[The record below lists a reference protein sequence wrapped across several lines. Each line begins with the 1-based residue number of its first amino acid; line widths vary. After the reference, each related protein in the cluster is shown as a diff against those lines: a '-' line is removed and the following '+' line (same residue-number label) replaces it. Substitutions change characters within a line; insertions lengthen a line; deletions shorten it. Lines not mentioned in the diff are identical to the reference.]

1 MNIDPVAFTLG
12 PITVRWYGLLIA
24 TAMLIAAIGGCRVM
38 RKAGIDEDDFLTIFM
53 VTIVVAI
60 LGARAYY
67 VLFELPYY
75 LQHPGEI
82 IAIWHGGLAVHGGL
96 IAGVLAIYFG
106 CKHYRISFWQ
116 FVDIVAPFMI
126 LGQAIGRW
134 GNFFNQEAYGYIT
147 DVRWAMYIDGAYR
160 HPTFLYESLAD
171 GLVQILDRCAS
182 QYKFTLRSDRQ
193 SNKLLLRL
201 RSGAAVLL
209 QVQVGQL
216 LGKSGVCLWMHP
228 GSRSC
233 DDHAYQGCVTWSALK
248 CQYRLENRGLLLDLT
263 PEIEFPSLAGLLER
277 LDREIQTILGV
288 SA

>member
-24 TAMLIAAIGGCRVM
+24 TAMLIAAVGGCRAM

-134 GNFFNQEAYGYIT
+134 GNFFNQEAYGYEV
-147 DVRWAMYIDGAYR
+147 DPSVVPWAMWIDGAYR
-160 HPTFLYESLAD
+160 HPTFLYESIWDL
-171 GLVQILDRCAS
+171 LV
-182 QYKFTLRSDRQ
+182 FF
-193 SNKLLLRL
+193 
-201 RSGAAVLL
+201 VLL
-209 QVQVGQL
+209 WLGRQLWVRRGEIALSYLMLYSMGRVVVEGFRTDSLMLGPLRMAQVMSLVLFFGAL
-216 LGKSGVCLWMHP
+216 LVLLYRRKTGKAEQRKIPVKDKG
-228 GSRSC
+228 
-233 DDHAYQGCVTWSALK
+233 
-248 CQYRLENRGLLLDLT
+248 
-263 PEIEFPSLAGLLER
+263 
-277 LDREIQTILGV
+277 
-288 SA
+288 

>member
-24 TAMLIAAIGGCRVM
+24 TAMLIAAVGGCRAM

-96 IAGVLAIYFG
+96 IAGMLAIYFG

-116 FVDIVAPFMI
+116 FTDIIAPFMI

-134 GNFFNQEAYGYIT
+134 GNFFNQEAYGYEV
-147 DVRWAMYIDGAYR
+147 DPSVVPWAMWIDGAYR
-160 HPTFLYESLAD
+160 HPTFLYESIWDL
-171 GLVQILDRCAS
+171 LV
-182 QYKFTLRSDRQ
+182 FF
-193 SNKLLLRL
+193 
-201 RSGAAVLL
+201 VLL
-209 QVQVGQL
+209 WLGRQLWVRRGEIALSYLMLYSMGRVVVEGFRTDSLMLGPLRMAQVMSLVLFFGAL
-216 LGKSGVCLWMHP
+216 LVLWYRRKTGKAEQRKIP
-228 GSRSC
+228 AK
-233 DDHAYQGCVTWSALK
+233 D
-248 CQYRLENRGLLLDLT
+248 RL
-263 PEIEFPSLAGLLER
+263 SH
-277 LDREIQTILGV
+277 
-288 SA
+288 